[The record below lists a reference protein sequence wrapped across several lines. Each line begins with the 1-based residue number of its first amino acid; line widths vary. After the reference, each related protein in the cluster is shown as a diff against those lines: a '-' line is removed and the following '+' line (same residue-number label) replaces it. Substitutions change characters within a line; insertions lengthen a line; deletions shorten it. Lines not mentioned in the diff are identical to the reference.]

1 MLCKTKGDHEMKVKT
16 FGSPAAAYEETA
28 TRWFAENQ
36 GLEIKHVAI
45 TLNQAGDWVLTA
57 IFYSD

>member
-1 MLCKTKGDHEMKVKT
+1 MKVKT

-28 TRWFAENQ
+28 TQWFAENQ

-57 IFYSD
+57 VFFE